1 MTQCPVKEAAMF
13 FFLPEDVY
21 LNIFEDTTDPLER
34 RILAQRIIDVIALR
48 PRLDLQDGVWDVGED
63 ALTAKGGNKTLQR
76 WAYLKVG
83 KIAYLYFHEPK
94 PIYLRE
100 FGSTCISHD
109 IAKLLTWLF
118 YQKQVFVFK
127 SGQYTWWMLKGKQKR
142 IRGKWRMRK
151 ALKLLAIM
159 IPESRSVR

>member
-83 KIAYLYFHEPK
+83 KIAYLQYIFMNRNQF
-94 PIYLRE
+94 IYE
-100 FGSTCISHD
+100 NSV
-109 IAKLLTWLF
+109 
-118 YQKQVFVFK
+118 Q
-127 SGQYTWWMLKGKQKR
+127 
-142 IRGKWRMRK
+142 
-151 ALKLLAIM
+151 LA
-159 IPESRSVR
+159 